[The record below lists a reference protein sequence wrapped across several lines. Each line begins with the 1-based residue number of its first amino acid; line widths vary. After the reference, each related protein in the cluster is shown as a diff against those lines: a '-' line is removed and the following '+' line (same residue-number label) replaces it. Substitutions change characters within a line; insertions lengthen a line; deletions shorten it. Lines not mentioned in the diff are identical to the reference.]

1 MRESYV
7 PSYDGAYRTSVF
19 RVIPY
24 GRTETT
30 LRFVSSSLFVPT
42 LIGTTRTT
50 PRRAAARRAAMCLCF
65 PPWFCAAC
73 CGWRG
78 VNTIGPPRDAGAIAR
93 RRERRETRGRCC
105 LGAAP
110 RHPTMEGR
118 AGGEVEM
125 TPGEGA
131 GLAETSASVAEA
143 STPPSVPAKRTV
155 RVPAASERPLGGSG
169 SGDATEPETP
179 LAGDEELGDDDDDE
193 ARSTAGFRALPLV
206 AKDPRDPR
214 DPNSPRKYGL
224 GKSRRPKKGAPASTA
239 GGALSTRDVDVD
251 GVQSTE
257 SSTFEGSTPP

>member
-1 MRESYV
+1 MIRLLVS
-7 PSYDGAYRTSVF
+7 
-19 RVIPY
+19 
-24 GRTETT
+24 
-30 LRFVSSSLFVPT
+30 LRSDAHRDDEDHS
-42 LIGTTRTT
+42 
-50 PRRAAARRAAMCLCF
+50 AARGARRAAMCLCF

-105 LGAAP
+105 LSAAPP

-131 GLAETSASVAEA
+131 GPAETSASVAEA
-143 STPPSVPAKRTV
+143 NTPPPVPAKRTV
-155 RVPAASERPLGGSG
+155 RVPAASDRPLGGSG

-179 LAGDEELGDDDDDE
+179 LAEELEELEELDDD
-193 ARSTAGFRALPLV
+193 ARATAGFRALPLV

-224 GKSRRPKKGAPASTA
+224 GKSRRPKRGAPA
-239 GGALSTRDVDVD
+239 LSMRDVDVD
-251 GVQSTE
+251 VR
-257 SSTFEGSTPP
+257 GSTSP

>member
-1 MRESYV
+1 MRKLYV
-7 PSYDGAYRTSVF
+7 RWRLSMDERFSGN
-19 RVIPY
+19 IPY
-24 GRTETT
+24 GRTETS
-30 LRFVSSSLFVPT
+30 LIRFVSSSLFVPT

-118 AGGEVEM
+118 EGGEVEM

-179 LAGDEELGDDDDDE
+179 QELGDEELEELDDD
-193 ARSTAGFRALPLV
+193 ARATAGFRALPLV

-224 GKSRRPKKGAPASTA
+224 GKSRRPKSKGAPASTA

-251 GVQSTE
+251 VDGVQS
-257 SSTFEGSTPP
+257 SSTPP

>member
-1 MRESYV
+1 MRDAGVTDAGVVRTMAPIGRAFFGY
-7 PSYDGAYRTSVF
+7 YRTV
-19 RVIPY
+19 Y
-24 GRTETT
+24 CRTETS

-143 STPPSVPAKRTV
+143 STPRSAVPAKRTV

-179 LAGDEELGDDDDDE
+179 LAEELEELEELDDD
-193 ARSTAGFRALPLV
+193 ARATAGFRALPLV

-224 GKSRRPKKGAPASTA
+224 GKSRRPKKGAPA
-239 GGALSTRDVDVD
+239 LSTRDVDVD
-251 GVQSTE
+251 VDGVQS
-257 SSTFEGSTPP
+257 SSTPP

>member
-1 MRESYV
+1 M
-7 PSYDGAYRTSVF
+7 AF
-19 RVIPY
+19 I
-24 GRTETT
+24 TT
-30 LRFVSSSLFVPT
+30 LSRQSRFVEPFST
-42 LIGTTRTT
+42 RIGTTKDHSRGA
-50 PRRAAARRAAMCLCF
+50 PRAGMCLCF

-78 VNTIGPPRDAGAIAR
+78 VNTIGPPRDADAIAR
-93 RRERRETRGRCC
+93 RRERRESRGRCC
-105 LGAAP
+105 WSAAP
-110 RHPTMEGR
+110 RRTTMEGR

-131 GLAETSASVAEA
+131 GPAETSASVAEA
-143 STPPSVPAKRTV
+143 NTPPPVPAKRTV

>member
-1 MRESYV
+1 M
-7 PSYDGAYRTSVF
+7 
-19 RVIPY
+19 
-24 GRTETT
+24 
-30 LRFVSSSLFVPT
+30 
-42 LIGTTRTT
+42 
-50 PRRAAARRAAMCLCF
+50 
-65 PPWFCAAC
+65 
-73 CGWRG
+73 
-78 VNTIGPPRDAGAIAR
+78 NTIGPPRDAGAIAR

-118 AGGEVEM
+118 EGGEVEM

-143 STPPSVPAKRTV
+143 STPRSAVPAKRTV

-179 LAGDEELGDDDDDE
+179 LAGDEELEELDDD
-193 ARSTAGFRALPLV
+193 ARATAGFRALPLV

-224 GKSRRPKKGAPASTA
+224 GKSRRPKKGAPA
-239 GGALSTRDVDVD
+239 LSTRDVDVD
-251 GVQSTE
+251 GVQS
-257 SSTFEGSTPP
+257 SSTPP